1 MFWYETFCMSE
12 SFSLLKQNLGKLIYA
27 IPSASASGHGLIPE
41 LESKSKLL
49 LILSS
54 KLARMVPLGILKDLK
69 DFDAVL

>member
-27 IPSASASGHGLIPE
+27 LPSASASGHGLFPK

-54 KLARMVPLGILKDLK
+54 KLAWMVPLGILKDLK